1 LAADGGA
8 RPAAARSRRRA
19 LRPAQAIPRG
29 TSFHRSVELDAAAL
43 SIKHPIVLVKVVDIF
58 AIESDTEHIFL
69 ELNNTFCF
77 ITSYFIS
84 EDYGY
89 ECRKDASKRR

>member
-1 LAADGGA
+1 MPCW
-8 RPAAARSRRRA
+8 RTY
-19 LRPAQAIPRG
+19 Q
-29 TSFHRSVELDAAAL
+29 
-43 SIKHPIVLVKVVDIF
+43 IKHPIFLVKVVDIF

-84 EDYGY
+84 EDYG
-89 ECRKDASKRR
+89 SKRG